1 MAVHKGESVRLVLTA
16 AAALSALLLAQPATA
31 QEQRGAIEG
40 TVQDAQHA
48 MLPAPRI
55 AALNLA
61 QGTAISTTADA
72 TGTFRFP
79 ALAPGYYDVT
89 ASLPG
94 FTAVKFERVE
104 VLLGQIK
111 RLSFVL
117 EIAAVAET
125 VRVSVS
131 SPLVDT
137 RQSARVFSLR
147 QDTIDLLPKGRDFT
161 TPRQRGAGGQP
172 GAEARGHLHRR
183 LERLGEPVRHQ
194 WHRDHGPDQRPV
206 GS

>member
-1 MAVHKGESVRLVLTA
+1 VSEVIEPVRLIPIA
-16 AAALSALLLAQPATA
+16 ASLLALLLAQPVTA

-40 TVQDAQHA
+40 TVQDVQHA
-48 MLPAPRI
+48 MLPGAAI

-61 QGTAISTTADA
+61 QGTAISTIADA

-94 FTAVKFERVE
+94 FTAVRFARVE

-125 VRVSVS
+125 VRVSAS
-131 SPLVDT
+131 SPC
-137 RQSARVFSLR
+137 
-147 QDTIDLLPKGRDFT
+147 
-161 TPRQRGAGGQP
+161 TPQ
-172 GAEARGHLHRR
+172 
-183 LERLGEPVRHQ
+183 
-194 WHRDHGPDQRPV
+194 
-206 GS
+206 

>member
-1 MAVHKGESVRLVLTA
+1 MRLVLTA

-48 MLPAPRI
+48 MLPGATI

-61 QGTAISTTADA
+61 QGTAISTIADA

-125 VRVSVS
+125 VRVSAS

-161 TPRQRGAGGQP
+161 TPRQRRRRGPTRSRSSGASP
-172 GAEARGHLHRR
+172 STARAPRR
-183 LERLGEPVRHQ
+183 TGSSSMAS
-194 WHRDHGPDQRPV
+194 RPRT
-206 GS
+206 